1 MFHINEKNYKRL
13 EIRFFFIK
21 NIAPQINKCYLS
33 FNKTIMNFNKL
44 TIKASEAIQEA
55 NNICINQKN
64 PQITTPHLLY
74 AMLEQADGYLPAILK
89 NLKANEE
96 QIKAETIMLI
106 DKLPK
111 TTGNIE
117 SSISKELEEILT
129 TSEQQMQKMWDSYI
143 TTEHFFL
150 ALLKVSS
157 DTKSILEKLWISYES
172 TYTTI
177 LNMRDGEK
185 IQDNNPEVSL
195 EALSKY
201 GKDITQLAQEGKL
214 DPVIGRDEELRRLM
228 QILSRRTKN
237 NPVLVWEPGVWKTA
251 IIELLAQ
258 QIIKDDVPDMLKHK
272 RIIELDIWALMAG
285 SKYRWDFEERMK
297 AILKEVEKSDWNIIL
312 FIDEIHMVVWAW
324 KTEWA
329 MDMANMIKPALARW
343 KIKVIG
349 ATTLNEYRQYI
360 EKDGAL
366 ERRFQPILVN
376 EPTKE
381 DAIAILRWI
390 KRVYETHHWIK
401 ITDDAVLSAVDLS
414 SRYITDRKLPDKAID
429 LLDEAAARVKMR
441 VTTMPE
447 EILQLEKQIHTL
459 EIEKQAILKDQ
470 ENIKN
475 S

>member
-1 MFHINEKNYKRL
+1 
-13 EIRFFFIK
+13 
-21 NIAPQINKCYLS
+21 
-33 FNKTIMNFNKL
+33 
-44 TIKASEAIQEA
+44 
-55 NNICINQKN
+55 
-64 PQITTPHLLY
+64 
-74 AMLEQADGYLPAILK
+74 
-89 NLKANEE
+89 
-96 QIKAETIMLI
+96 MLI
-106 DKLPK
+106 DKIPK

-117 SSISKELEEILT
+117 SSISKELEEILA

-157 DTKSILEKLWISYES
+157 DTKSMLEKLWISYDS

-272 RIIELDIWALMAG
+272 KIIELDIWALMAG

-329 MDMANMIKPALARW
+329 MAMANMIKPALSRW

-349 ATTLNEYRQYI
+349 GTTLNE
-360 EKDGAL
+360 
-366 ERRFQPILVN
+366 
-376 EPTKE
+376 
-381 DAIAILRWI
+381 
-390 KRVYETHHWIK
+390 
-401 ITDDAVLSAVDLS
+401 
-414 SRYITDRKLPDKAID
+414 
-429 LLDEAAARVKMR
+429 
-441 VTTMPE
+441 
-447 EILQLEKQIHTL
+447 
-459 EIEKQAILKDQ
+459 
-470 ENIKN
+470 
-475 S
+475 